1 MQVLSRSVG
10 GLRSKTIRER
20 TGLARSRTGAL
31 PGPHGRRY
39 EPGGAAAAE
48 TGLRLPST
56 SALRLDPLAATGP
69 TRACSRRAGCTG
81 YAARGALPCS
91 RRAPVA
97 AELDTPAGGALPRQ
111 GLGGALLSALPA
123 RGILARAAAHTGPG
137 RRPPPPARGLAGPCG
152 GRPRSKAPPT
162 RQQPGPACETPAFF
176 PRAQPPPSRQQPAP
190 LAAARAPRRGP
201 YPAVQDDPASE
212 SSRRS
217 LRPQL
222 SHQRHRNQPGLV
234 FLTLSAHCA
243 GRAGPR
249 KAAASASLTR
259 VRAAC
264 GAEARCRAGRTLAA
278 VYSGIFAA
286 GSPGWPNP
294 GCRWISLARS
304 RPRPAQAAVIYG
316 YGSAA
321 AWAARRPSASGG
333 RGGRRRPAVFSVTR
347 EPDSDHIPV
356 TDVIRT

>member
-69 TRACSRRAGCTG
+69 TRAGSRRAGCTG

-152 GRPRSKAPPT
+152 GRPRSKAPPPD
-162 RQQPGPACETPAFF
+162 RRCGGSPA
-176 PRAQPPPSRQQPAP
+176 PRAKPPPSSLGPNLLQVGSSQPPWQQ
-190 LAAARAPRRGP
+190 
-201 YPAVQDDPASE
+201 
-212 SSRRS
+212 
-217 LRPQL
+217 
-222 SHQRHRNQPGLV
+222 
-234 FLTLSAHCA
+234 
-243 GRAGPR
+243 
-249 KAAASASLTR
+249 R
-259 VRAAC
+259 VRL
-264 GAEARCRAGRTLAA
+264 GGGLIPRFKMTRT
-278 VYSGIFAA
+278 
-286 GSPGWPNP
+286 
-294 GCRWISLARS
+294 
-304 RPRPAQAAVIYG
+304 
-316 YGSAA
+316 
-321 AWAARRPSASGG
+321 RRPSLRDAHCGLSSAIKGTEISQASC
-333 RGGRRRPAVFSVTR
+333 F
-347 EPDSDHIPV
+347 
-356 TDVIRT
+356 